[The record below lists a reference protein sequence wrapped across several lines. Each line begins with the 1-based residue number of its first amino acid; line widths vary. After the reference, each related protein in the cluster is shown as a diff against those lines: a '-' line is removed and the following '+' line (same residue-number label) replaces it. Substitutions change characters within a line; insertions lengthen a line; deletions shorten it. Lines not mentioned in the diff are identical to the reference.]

1 VASGI
6 IVPGNLAE
14 VLPFLQQ
21 MLGNAPTRPNPVEV
35 VQMLSSAPVPLGL
48 QCALE
53 DSPISLPCSRA
64 SGHRSV
70 AVLADH
76 SSAPDG
82 VPSAD
87 AASVDFSL
95 TSHLPSTVKS
105 SSSGLGARGAALA
118 TNSSSKRRRNEGL
131 PSRESPALSSRAAIP
146 NETRVH
152 PADRP
157 DSSDSKCAVLGDRV
171 CGQRKPRTG
180 APECLPNREAAPVQP
195 FRRNRRRVDRVT
207 KLEDEGQVF
216 NLPDFGALGIAGF
229 GDLVSAREALALM
242 SSTVNLLVGTLRE
255 EESRLRSSMGL
266 GEDQVMIRSE
276 LATLRRR
283 HNKATG
289 LLAAIELCNKKAL
302 TLHEH

>member
-1 VASGI
+1 
-6 IVPGNLAE
+6 
-14 VLPFLQQ
+14 
-21 MLGNAPTRPNPVEV
+21 M
-35 VQMLSSAPVPLGL
+35 
-48 QCALE
+48 
-53 DSPISLPCSRA
+53 
-64 SGHRSV
+64 
-70 AVLADH
+70 
-76 SSAPDG
+76 
-82 VPSAD
+82 
-87 AASVDFSL
+87 
-95 TSHLPSTVKS
+95 
-105 SSSGLGARGAALA
+105 
-118 TNSSSKRRRNEGL
+118 
-131 PSRESPALSSRAAIP
+131 
-146 NETRVH
+146 
-152 PADRP
+152 
-157 DSSDSKCAVLGDRV
+157 

-302 TLHEH
+302 TLYEH